1 MGLANRKITDTGT
14 ELEVVKDS
22 HTLTAVPLPDAED
35 EMEIDLLDLA
45 YVLLD
50 KIHYII
56 LCLLAGAVL
65 LNAFSFFCIWP
76 TYQATAKMYV
86 VSASNDSVVDLT
98 DLNIGT
104 SLTSDY
110 EQLMLSYPVLDQVID
125 ELDLDMETEDLAQMV
140 TLENPQDTRI
150 LNVTATSTDPVEAMN
165 IANKLTEVSVEYLPE
180 TMSTNPP
187 NIAQQAQLPDE
198 KAAPSY
204 ARYTLI
210 GALLGAILYCAYLTV
225 RYLLDD
231 TIRTSEDMEKY
242 FGVVPL
248 TSIPDSDI
256 FEELEK
262 REEKEDSVK
271 NKKRIRK
278 EKRA

>member
-1 MGLANRKITDTGT
+1 MGLANRKTTDTGT
-14 ELEVVKDS
+14 ELEVIQGSQAAASSLSD
-22 HTLTAVPLPDAED
+22 TQE

-50 KIHYII
+50 KVHYII

-65 LNAFSFFCIWP
+65 LNAFSFFCIRP

-110 EQLMLSYPVLDQVID
+110 EQLMLSYPVLDQVISD
-125 ELDLDMETEDLAQMV
+125 LGLDMETEDLAGMI

-150 LNVTATSTDPVEAMN
+150 LNVTATSTEPVEAMN
-165 IANKLTEVSVEYLPE
+165 IANKLTEISVEFLPE

-187 NIAQQAQLPDE
+187 NIAQRAQLPEE

-204 ARYTLI
+204 ARYALM
-210 GALLGAILYCAYLTV
+210 GALLGAVLYCVFLTV

-231 TIRTSEDMEKY
+231 TIRTAEDMEKY

-256 FEELEK
+256 FEDLEK
-262 REEKEDSVK
+262 QEEKDDIMRM
-271 NKKRIRK
+271 KKRNRK
-278 EKRA
+278 DKRA